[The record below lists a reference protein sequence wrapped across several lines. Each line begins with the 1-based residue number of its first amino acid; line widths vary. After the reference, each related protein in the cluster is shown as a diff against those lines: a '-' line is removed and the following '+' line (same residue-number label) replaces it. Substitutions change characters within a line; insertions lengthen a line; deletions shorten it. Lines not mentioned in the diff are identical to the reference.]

1 MYKFDQNTIQVG
13 ISACLIGQQVRFDG
27 GHKQSRFCV
36 DDLGKYVSFRPI
48 CPEVAIGMGVPRPT
62 IRLVQEEIIRVK
74 ASDNSFDV
82 TDKLSHFAKET
93 SPGLTGLSGY
103 VFCAKSPTCGME
115 RVSVYLPEKN
125 NASRDGVGIF
135 AARVM
140 KDHPNLPVEE
150 SGRLNDPN
158 LRENF
163 VTRVFAYH
171 DWRSRCSEGLTPN
184 ALYTFHARYK
194 YLLMAHN
201 PEIYRTLGQ
210 ALGQVEGI
218 TPEFQEHY
226 ESQLMSA
233 LKRHASRK
241 NHTNVL
247 QHIQGY
253 FKKQLGS
260 PERQALAESIDKYRT
275 GLLPLLAPIT
285 LLRHYLTLYP
295 NDYIASQVYLNPH
308 PEEMQ
313 LRYEH

>member
-1 MYKFDQNTIQVG
+1 MYKFEPHTIQVG

-36 DDLGKYVSFRPI
+36 DDLGRYVTFRPI

-74 ASDNSFDV
+74 ASDDSFDV
-82 TDKLSHFAKET
+82 TDKLTQFAQDT
-93 SPGLTGLSGY
+93 SPGLAGLSGY
-103 VFCAKSPTCGME
+103 VFCAKSPSCGME
-115 RVSVYLPEKN
+115 RVSVYQPATN
-125 NASRDGVGIF
+125 NASRDGIGLF

-140 KDHPNLPVEE
+140 ADHPNLPVEE
-150 SGRLNDPN
+150 NGRLNDPN

-171 DWRSRCSEGLTPN
+171 DWQRHRAAGLTLQ
-184 ALYTFHARYK
+184 ALYQFHARYK

-201 PEIYRTLGQ
+201 PEIYRSLGQ
-210 ALGQVEGI
+210 ALGQVEAI
-218 TPEFQEHY
+218 TTEFEQFY
-226 ESQLMSA
+226 EAQLMSA

-253 FKKQLGS
+253 FKRQLGS
-260 PERQALAESIDKYRT
+260 TERQALANSIDKYRT
-275 GLLPLLAPIT
+275 GILPLLAPIT

-295 NDYIASQVYLNPH
+295 NDYISSQVYLNPH